1 MKKFIAAAVLCS
13 GAFSASAQSA
23 TPIPTLEPAGWRGLM
38 GLEVTGGGDPLVSL
52 RYTDGTSSTIRAGEG
67 LVVRGGAEY
76 RVNSQIRLT
85 GTLGYHVKR
94 TPEAD
99 VELHFSRFPLEL
111 ISSFAVQPN
120 FEIGIGL
127 RKALRAGVRSSGR
140 LGAHTTNAQSSL
152 GAIVQAEWLLNPKMG
167 LTLRYV
173 RENYEFFDG
182 KSSGDHI
189 GLGFNA
195 YF

>member
-1 MKKFIAAAVLCS
+1 M
-13 GAFSASAQSA
+13 
-23 TPIPTLEPAGWRGLM
+23 
-38 GLEVTGGGDPLVSL
+38 
-52 RYTDGTSSTIRAGEG
+52 
-67 LVVRGGAEY
+67 
-76 RVNSQIRLT
+76 RLT

-94 TPEAD
+94 TPQAD